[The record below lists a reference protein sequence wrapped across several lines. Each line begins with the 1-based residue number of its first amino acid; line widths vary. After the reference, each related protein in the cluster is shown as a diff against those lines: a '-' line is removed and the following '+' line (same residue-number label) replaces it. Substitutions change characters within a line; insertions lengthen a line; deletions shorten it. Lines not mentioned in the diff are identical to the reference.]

1 MPDLKIN
8 ERTVHLVSLALVLFA
23 GIFLR
28 LPPSLFSA
36 KGAFH
41 SIAALHPN
49 PKWHNMQLVGFDEDL
64 YRGYVDELRSK
75 GITHYPDIVVGYIE
89 KQVKLPASI
98 LPPVRFLYIFA
109 AYLWQSVLGGETL
122 QALKNVASLFSI
134 LTLGVA
140 AIFAWRA
147 RTGGPAVA
155 ISALVAFAPTQLHMS
170 QHALVDGFFSF
181 WALLTIWTLWES
193 LQAPRNWRWLVAYTG
208 ALAMIVLTKAENSF
222 FVGFAVAGVLLGN
235 RWLRYGTVT
244 RELLIATVLGPL
256 LGIAI
261 LTLLAGGVDVL
272 LGTYRLLIAK
282 NYQLPYAIKTGD
294 GPWHR
299 YLVDLLLVSPVV
311 VLLAIGAA
319 FRIDRTKRLELF
331 LLIFIGVSY
340 AIMCNLKYGMNLR
353 YTNMWDI
360 PLRFLAVGPLVSLV
374 SPLGRWRQLV
384 FASLVLLI
392 CAIELRQYI
401 ILFVDF
407 PLYELVSE
415 GLLRALHILK

>member
-1 MPDLKIN
+1 
-8 ERTVHLVSLALVLFA
+8 
-23 GIFLR
+23 
-28 LPPSLFSA
+28 
-36 KGAFH
+36 
-41 SIAALHPN
+41 
-49 PKWHNMQLVGFDEDL
+49 
-64 YRGYVDELRSK
+64 
-75 GITHYPDIVVGYIE
+75 
-89 KQVKLPASI
+89 
-98 LPPVRFLYIFA
+98 
-109 AYLWQSVLGGETL
+109 
-122 QALKNVASLFSI
+122 
-134 LTLGVA
+134 
-140 AIFAWRA
+140 
-147 RTGGPAVA
+147 
-155 ISALVAFAPTQLHMS
+155 
-170 QHALVDGFFSF
+170 
-181 WALLTIWTLWES
+181 
-193 LQAPRNWRWLVAYTG
+193 
-208 ALAMIVLTKAENSF
+208 
-222 FVGFAVAGVLLGN
+222 
-235 RWLRYGTVT
+235 
-244 RELLIATVLGPL
+244 
-256 LGIAI
+256 
-261 LTLLAGGVDVL
+261 
-272 LGTYRLLIAK
+272 
-282 NYQLPYAIKTGD
+282 QLPYAIKTGD